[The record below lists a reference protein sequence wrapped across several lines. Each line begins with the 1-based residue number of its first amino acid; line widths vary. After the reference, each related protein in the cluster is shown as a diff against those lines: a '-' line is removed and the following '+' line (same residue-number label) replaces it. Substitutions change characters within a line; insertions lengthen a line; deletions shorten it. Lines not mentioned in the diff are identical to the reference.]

1 MEKTVN
7 NSFNQ
12 LQSKQ
17 NKLTFQPR
25 IIAESLYVVVKK

>member
-1 MEKTVN
+1 MQKSVS
-7 NSFNQ
+7 NSLTQ